1 MVIGWF
7 VEHDNS
13 FLTYIKKLI
22 PLFCITMIAV
32 TLQACSGAVNPTAPQ
47 QPTSEAGVLIQTEL
61 VGPTSDSSITTA
73 VNTDP
78 DMTPTATESG
88 SPDDQANPTA
98 TPDLRLDPA
107 DWMEWPVVPM
117 ISERA
122 RQIYKEGIE
131 KGRVPNVFS
140 KAGDCQNITTYFLAV
155 FEDPDQYRLGA
166 EYSYLQETID
176 FYNGSFSRESM
187 AVKGGMNVAAVLS
200 PMRANQAYCKGG
212 ESPLDYE
219 LRLNNPS
226 IMLVSMEEAW
236 GEQNSAAN
244 YEKYMRMILDKIIAN
259 GTLPIIATKA
269 DNLEGDHRINET
281 IVKLAYEYDIPL
293 WNFWRAVQ
301 GLPNNGILADG
312 FHLSHGYNQFD
323 NKYALQ
329 SGWPVRNLTALQV
342 LDSVRRQLGET
353 P

>member
-7 VEHDNS
+7 VAHDNS
-13 FLTYIKKLI
+13 LLTHIKKLI
-22 PLFCITMIAV
+22 PLLCIMMMSVLI
-32 TLQACSGAVNPTAPQ
+32 QACSGAANPAELQNLSAET
-47 QPTSEAGVLIQTEL
+47 EVLAQTEQ
-61 VGPTSDSSITTA
+61 VGITSSSIISTTDR
-73 VNTDP
+73 TDP
-78 DMTPTATESG
+78 EVTPTGPIISSSENQVIA
-88 SPDDQANPTA
+88 TA

-117 ISERA
+117 ISDRA
-122 RQIYKEGIE
+122 KQIYNEGIE
-131 KGRVPNVFS
+131 KGLDPNVFS

-166 EYSYLQETID
+166 EYSYLQETIYYYD
-176 FYNGSFSRESM
+176 GSFSRESM

-200 PMRANQAYCKGG
+200 PMRANQTYCKGG
-212 ESPLDYE
+212 ESPLDCE

-301 GLPNNGILADG
+301 ELPNNGILADG

-342 LDSVRRQLGET
+342 LDSVRRQLAET

>member
-1 MVIGWF
+1 M
-7 VEHDNS
+7 
-13 FLTYIKKLI
+13 
-22 PLFCITMIAV
+22 AV
-32 TLQACSGAVNPTAPQ
+32 TLQACSGAVNPAAPQ
-47 QPTSEAGVLIQTEL
+47 QPTSEAEALIQTEQ
-61 VGPTSDSSITTA
+61 VGPTSDLSITTA
-73 VNTDP
+73 VNTDL
-78 DMTPTATESG
+78 DVTPTATEIS
-88 SPDDQANPTA
+88 SPEGQANATA

-117 ISERA
+117 ISDRA
-122 RQIYKEGIE
+122 KQIYNEGIE
-131 KGRVPNVFS
+131 KGLDPNVFS
-140 KAGDCQNITTYFLAV
+140 KSGDCQNITTYFLAV

-166 EYSYLQETID
+166 EYAYLQETIYYYD
-176 FYNGSFSRESM
+176 GSFSRESM

-200 PMRANQAYCKGG
+200 PMRANQTYCKGG
-212 ESPLDYE
+212 ESPLDCE

-342 LDSVRRQLGET
+342 LDSVRRQLAEM

>member
-1 MVIGWF
+1 MAVI
-7 VEHDNS
+7 
-13 FLTYIKKLI
+13 
-22 PLFCITMIAV
+22 
-32 TLQACSGAVNPTAPQ
+32 LQACSSAVNPTAPQ
-47 QPTSEAGVLIQTEL
+47 NPPNEAEVLSQTEQADPTS
-61 VGPTSDSSITTA
+61 SSSIATL
-73 VNTDP
+73 VNTNP
-78 DMTPTATESG
+78 DAATTATEIN
-88 SPDDQANPTA
+88 NPENHPLTTA
-98 TPDLRLDPA
+98 TPDLRISPE
-107 DWMEWPVVPM
+107 DWREWPVIPM
-117 ISERA
+117 VSSRA
-122 RQIYKEGIE
+122 IAIYQDGIE
-131 KGRVPNVFS
+131 KGRDPRVFS
-140 KAGDCQNITTYFLAV
+140 KTGDCQNITTYFLAL
-155 FEDPDQYRLGA
+155 FENPDLYRLGA
-166 EYSYLQETID
+166 EYAYLQETID
-176 FYNGSFSRESM
+176 YYNGSFSRNSM

-200 PMRANQAYCKGG
+200 PMRANQEYCLGG
-212 ESPLDYE
+212 ETSLDCE

-269 DNLEGDHRINET
+269 DNLEGGHRINET

-312 FHLSHGYNQFD
+312 FHLSHGYYQFD

>member
-1 MVIGWF
+1 VNRIRILLL
-7 VEHDNS
+7 VLS
-13 FLTYIKKLI
+13 F
-22 PLFCITMIAV
+22 AV
-32 TLQACSGAVNPTAPQ
+32 FALAMQAC
-47 QPTSEAGVLIQTEL
+47 
-61 VGPTSDSSITTA
+61 TA
-73 VNTDP
+73 VEATAQVDNALEKTADTEQSPEALTSAEASGITP
-78 DMTPTATESG
+78 DAAAESQVANTPTEPASMDSAG
-88 SPDDQANPTA
+88 AATA
-98 TPDLRLDPA
+98 TPDMRLDPN
-107 DWMEWPVVPM
+107 DWRDWPVVPVV
-117 ISERA
+117 SARA
-122 RQIYKEGIE
+122 KEIVQDGIE
-131 KGRVPNVFS
+131 KGRDPHVFS
-140 KAGDCQNITTYFLAV
+140 KAGDCQNITTYFLAF
-155 FEDPDQYRLGA
+155 FEDSSQYRLGA
-166 EYSYLQETID
+166 EYGYLQETIYYYD
-176 FYNGSFSRESM
+176 GSFSRESM

-200 PMRANQAYCKGG
+200 PMRANPDYCRSG
-212 ESPLDYE
+212 ESPLDCE

-269 DNLEGDHRINET
+269 DNLEGDHRINAT
-281 IVKLAYEYDIPL
+281 IAKLAYEYDIPL

-342 LDSVRRQLGET
+342 LDSVRRQLADMR
-353 P
+353 